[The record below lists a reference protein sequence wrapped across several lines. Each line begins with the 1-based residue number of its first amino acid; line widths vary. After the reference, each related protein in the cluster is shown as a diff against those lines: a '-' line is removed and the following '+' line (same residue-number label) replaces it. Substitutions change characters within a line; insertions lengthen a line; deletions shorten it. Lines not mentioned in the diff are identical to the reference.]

1 MFLIQNKV
9 SKTSKLGKSQ
19 NFRGILVGLTENALR
34 NSGDEASKKIHP
46 SGEPIHVESGIEFFS
61 VNDSEG

>member
-9 SKTSKLGKSQ
+9 PKTSKLVKSQ

-34 NSGDEASKKIHP
+34 NSGVEASKKIH
-46 SGEPIHVESGIEFFS
+46 IHVESGIEFFS
-61 VNDSEG
+61 VNE